1 MSKILFWSLNFTKSS
16 FFIPKLLKIF
26 YFMSLNFIKSLF
38 FVPKLLKKSFFFHLY
53 FFPLNYYKKKNYLQS
68 LRIKKQL
75 FKI

>member
-1 MSKILFWSLNFTKSS
+1 
-16 FFIPKLLKIF
+16 
-26 YFMSLNFIKSLF
+26 MSLNFIKSLF

-53 FFPLNYYKKKNYLQS
+53 FFPLNYYKKKKNYLQS